1 MADRRHAISPTEPAY
16 ESPSLSVPPVPAN
29 EKSAPQPAPSAP
41 AELAASTQG
50 GDALEV
56 IETASVRSAPST
68 DAEKIGTAS
77 PGAALRVKARE
88 GDWVQ
93 FVDPASGNT
102 GWIHA
107 SLVGP
112 AAASAASP
120 ESDVPVATPKHADAS
135 KMQAAQ
141 KPRATAQAEK
151 QRNARPSLPP
161 PPQRRYVDLPNDEE
175 FLVQEPRPGILA
187 RRRMMRDGLMSPDFL
202 PPR

>member
-1 MADRRHAISPTEPAY
+1 
-16 ESPSLSVPPVPAN
+16 
-29 EKSAPQPAPSAP
+29 
-41 AELAASTQG
+41 
-50 GDALEV
+50 V

-112 AAASAASP
+112 AATSAASP
-120 ESDVPVATPKHADAS
+120 ESGVPIAAPKHADAG
-135 KMQAAQ
+135 KKQPAE

-175 FLVQEPRPGILA
+175 FFVQQPRQGILA
-187 RRRMMRDGLMSPDFL
+187 RRRMMREGLMSPDFL